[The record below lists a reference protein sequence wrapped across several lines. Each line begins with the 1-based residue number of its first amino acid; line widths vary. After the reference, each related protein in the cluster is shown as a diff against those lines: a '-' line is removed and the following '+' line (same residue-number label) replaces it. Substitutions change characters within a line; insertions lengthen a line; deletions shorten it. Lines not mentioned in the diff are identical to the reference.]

1 MTESVELLSQDVKPK
16 TSPNTKFSC
25 SKISIGYTKIPI
37 IDLKHLEESS
47 QSQPCIED
55 TENEYNPFSVKNI
68 QQYQPLYSLFFDMT
82 RNNYN
87 SIQFNHQFQIKNM
100 TTLIDTVTNSDVN
113 KQVFIKYSP
122 LYDPIKYMIGKYHEG
137 HDGNICIQLPNKF
150 SDDIKHS
157 VEVTDKLESIHNA
170 SYVDGFFCFL
180 SSKLLHTFGF
190 KHAMDYYGS
199 YLGIQEQFKMNIVDD
214 YEYLISSTFFNNHLN
229 KLFKTTNPDFIH
241 SLLNV
246 NSRAN
251 RNKLEMSGEPDD
263 LILDVQELTVPD
275 YTEEMVETTSSELE
289 DIYKHSKPDTGHIS
303 DDSSDSDNN
312 YSTDEENT
320 QSDLCLDSDGSESC
334 CSEEEDDESVD
345 SNEPEN
351 IYAYIRDFP
360 VQMICLEKCEGT
372 LDELFESGKMDEKR
386 SASALFQI
394 VMTLIAYQKVF
405 RFTHNDLHT
414 NNIMYVNTVKEYLYY
429 KHQNIKYKVPTYG
442 KIFKIIDFG
451 RSIYHFQG
459 HRFCSDSFGPGGD
472 AVTQYNT
479 EPYFDE
485 KKPRIEPND
494 SFDLCRLGT
503 SIFDFVFDIDDPN
516 HDKKMNPLQA
526 TILRWCSDD
535 SGKNVLYKRNGEERY
550 PSFKLYKMIARNVH
564 NHTPQSQLDFPFF
577 KQFRF
582 MGKPL
587 KQSKDIIN
595 IDLLY

>member
-1 MTESVELLSQDVKPK
+1 MSESHDSEPK
-16 TSPNTKFSC
+16 NTRFSC

-37 IDLKHLEESS
+37 IDLKHLEEST
-47 QSQPCIED
+47 QSPPSIED
-55 TENEYNPFSVKNI
+55 IENEYNPFSIKNI
-68 QQYQPLYSLFFDMT
+68 QQNQPLYCLFFHMT
-82 RNNYN
+82 QNNYN
-87 SIQFNHQFQIKNM
+87 SIQFNHPYHIKNM
-100 TTLIDTVTNSDVN
+100 MTVFDTEKKTDVN
-113 KQVFIKYSP
+113 KPVFIKYSP
-122 LYDPIKYMIGKYHEG
+122 LYDPIKYMIGKYE
-137 HDGNICIQLPNKF
+137 NQCIQLPRRFNDF
-150 SDDIKHS
+150 IGATADINESK
-157 VEVTDKLESIHNA
+157 KLESIHNA

-214 YEYLISSTFFNNHLN
+214 YEYLTSSIFFNNNLN

-251 RNKLEMSGEPDD
+251 RNKLDMSGEPDD
-263 LILDVQELTVPD
+263 FILDVQELT
-275 YTEEMVETTSSELE
+275 EEFTETTSSSISELE
-289 DIYKHSKPDTGHIS
+289 DIYKHSKPDSGHIS

-312 YSTDEENT
+312 YSTDEENSLDLS
-320 QSDLCLDSDGSESC
+320 SDEIDTSESC
-334 CSEEEDDESVD
+334 GSQEDDEVSD
-345 SNEPEN
+345 ESNEPEN

-372 LDELFESGKMDEKR
+372 MDELFESGKMDEKR

-429 KHQNIKYKVPTYG
+429 KYQNIKYKVPTYG

-535 SGKNVLYKRNGEERY
+535 LGKNVLYKRNGEERY

-564 NHTPQSQLDFPFF
+564 NHTPQAQLDFPFF

-587 KQSKDIIN
+587 KQPKDIMN